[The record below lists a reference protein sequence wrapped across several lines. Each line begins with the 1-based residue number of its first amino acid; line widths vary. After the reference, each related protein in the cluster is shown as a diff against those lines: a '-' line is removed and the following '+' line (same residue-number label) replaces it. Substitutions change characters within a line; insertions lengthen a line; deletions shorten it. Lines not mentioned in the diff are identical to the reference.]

1 MRCSLVMVT
10 LGATPAAD
18 MAHPLIDALPGFP
31 VKISAAL
38 ASLDKAWSE
47 EGEEAAR
54 ASQMNLV
61 LMFGAG
67 VSPADA
73 QARFDEAILFAQRY
87 PCRLVVLAA
96 RPAAEAA
103 AALEAKVNVLC
114 FFDPSRRGKRCCE
127 ALMLAHGAPT
137 NELESLVST
146 WLEGDLPTN
155 VWAHGVTVAEMTPW
169 LAWTARCRRVVADRS
184 LVGDE
189 FFKLAFPSP
198 KSVRDLAVAR
208 CLPVRQ
214 ALGQYLA
221 AHAPAELVRGLRT
234 VTINYGTGLRGEA
247 AGLLEWMRGCLT
259 HCAGLSRSHLD
270 VEFTTTPQPPPGDNL
285 DAEWVFA
292 DGARFSWEHADKGT
306 RAIITF
312 SRSRQPAP
320 VTQRVAFMAPAE
332 ALSEAVF
339 F

>member
-1 MRCSLVMVT
+1 
-10 LGATPAAD
+10 

-31 VKISAAL
+31 VKIAAVL
-38 ASLDKAWSE
+38 PSLDKAWAD

-61 LMFGAG
+61 LMFGAQ
-67 VSPADA
+67 VTPADA
-73 QARFDEAILFAQRY
+73 QARFDEAIRFAQRY
-87 PCRLVVLAA
+87 PCRLVILAA

-103 AALEAKVNVLC
+103 APLEAKVNVLC

-137 NELESLVST
+137 AELESLVST
-146 WLEGDLPTN
+146 WLEGDLPVN
-155 VWAHGVTVAEMTPW
+155 VWAHGVTAEEFSPW
-169 LAWTARCRRVVADRS
+169 LGWTARCRRVVADRS
-184 LVGDE
+184 LVGDD
-189 FFKLAFPSP
+189 FFRLPFPRP
-198 KSVRDLAVAR
+198 QALRDLAVAR

-234 VTINYGTGLRGEA
+234 VTVRHGAGMKGEA

-259 HCAGLSRSHLD
+259 HCAGLSRSHLSA
-270 VEFTTTPQPPPGDNL
+270 EFATSAQPPPGDNL
-285 DAEWVFA
+285 DAEWVYA
-292 DGARFSWEHADKGT
+292 DGTRFHWEHADQGT
-306 RAIITF
+306 RAILSFT
-312 SRSRQPAP
+312 RSRQPTP
-320 VTQRVAFMAPAE
+320 VAQRVALMAAPE

>member
-1 MRCSLVMVT
+1 
-10 LGATPAAD
+10 

-31 VKISAAL
+31 VKISAVL
-38 ASLDKAWSE
+38 PSLDKAWAD

-67 VSPADA
+67 VSPDDA
-73 QARFDEAILFAQRY
+73 QARLDEAIRFAQRY
-87 PCRLVVLAA
+87 PCRLVILAA
-96 RPAAEAA
+96 RPATEAA

-127 ALMLAHGAPT
+127 ALMLAHGEPT
-137 NELESLVST
+137 AELESLVST
-146 WLEGDLPTN
+146 WLEGDLPVN
-155 VWAHGVTVAEMTPW
+155 VWAHGVTVQEFTPW
-169 LAWTARCRRVVADRS
+169 LNWTARCRRVVADRS
-184 LVGDE
+184 LVGDD
-189 FFKLAFPSP
+189 FFKLTFPNP
-198 KSVRDLAVAR
+198 RSVRDLAVAR

-214 ALGQYLA
+214 ALGQFLA
-221 AHAPAELVRGLRT
+221 AHAPAELVRGLRS
-234 VTINYGTGLRGEA
+234 VTINHAPGLRGEA

-259 HCAGLSRSHLD
+259 HCAGLSRSHLGA
-270 VEFTTTPQPPPGDNL
+270 EFALTPQPPSGDNL
-285 DAEWVFA
+285 DAEWVYA

-306 RAIITF
+306 RAIIAFT
-312 SRSRQPAP
+312 RSRQSAP
-320 VTQRVAFMAPAE
+320 VTQRVALMAAPE

>member
-1 MRCSLVMVT
+1 
-10 LGATPAAD
+10 
-18 MAHPLIDALPGFP
+18 MAHLLIDALPGFP
-31 VKISAAL
+31 VKISAVL
-38 ASLDKAWSE
+38 PSLDKAWAD

-67 VSPADA
+67 VSPEDA
-73 QARFDEAILFAQRY
+73 QARFDEAIRFAQRY
-87 PCRLVVLAA
+87 PCRLVILAA

-137 NELESLVST
+137 PELESLVST
-146 WLEGDLPTN
+146 WLEGDLPVN
-155 VWAHGVTVAEMTPW
+155 VWAHGVTVDEFKPW
-169 LAWTARCRRVVADRS
+169 LAWTSRCRRVVADRS

-189 FFKLAFPSP
+189 FFKLTFPNP

-221 AHAPAELVRGLRT
+221 AHAPAELVRGLRS
-234 VTINYGTGLRGEA
+234 VIVNHGAGLRGEA

-259 HCAGLSRSHLD
+259 HCAGLSRSHLAA
-270 VEFTTTPQPPPGDNL
+270 EFATTPQPPPGDNL
-285 DAEWVFA
+285 DAEWVYA

-312 SRSRQPAP
+312 TRSRQSEP
-320 VTQRVAFMAPAE
+320 VTQRVALMGAPE

>member
-1 MRCSLVMVT
+1 
-10 LGATPAAD
+10 
-18 MAHPLIDALPGFP
+18 MAHPLIDALPGSP
-31 VKISAAL
+31 VRISAVL
-38 ASLDKAWSE
+38 PSLDKAWAD
-47 EGEEAAR
+47 EGEDAAR

-67 VSPADA
+67 VTPVDA
-73 QARFDEAILFAQRY
+73 QARFDEAIRFAQRY
-87 PCRLVVLAA
+87 PCRLVILAA

-137 NELESLVST
+137 AELESLVST
-146 WLEGDLPTN
+146 WLEGDLPVN
-155 VWAHGVTVAEMTPW
+155 VWAHGVTPEEFAPW

-184 LVGDE
+184 LVGDA
-189 FFKLAFPSP
+189 FFALPFPKP

-214 ALGQYLA
+214 ALGQFLA
-221 AHAPAELVRGLRT
+221 AHRPAELVRGLRT
-234 VTINYGTGLRGEA
+234 VTVAHRPGMRGEA
-247 AGLLEWMRGCLT
+247 SGILEWMRACLT
-259 HCAGLSRSHLD
+259 HCAGLTRSHLD
-270 VEFTTTPQPPPGDNL
+270 VAFALSERPPAGDCL
-285 DAEWVFA
+285 AAEWSFA
-292 DGARFSWEHADKGT
+292 DGARFSWEHSEGCSHATLAFT
-306 RAIITF
+306 R
-312 SRSRQPAP
+312 SHDGRQIS
-320 VTQRVAFMAPAE
+320 QRVAFMGAPE

>member
-1 MRCSLVMVT
+1 
-10 LGATPAAD
+10 

-31 VKISAAL
+31 AKISAVL
-38 ASLDKAWSE
+38 PSLDKAWAD
-47 EGEEAAR
+47 EGEDAAR

-67 VSPADA
+67 VSSADA
-73 QARFDEAILFAQRY
+73 QARFDEAIRFAQRY

-103 AALEAKVNVLC
+103 APLEAKVNVVC
-114 FFDPSRRGKRCCE
+114 FLDPARRGKRCCE

-137 NELESLVST
+137 AELESLVST

-155 VWAHGVTVAEMTPW
+155 VWAHGVTPAEFAPW
-169 LAWTARCRRVVADRS
+169 LGWSARCRRVVADRS
-184 LVGDE
+184 LVGDA
-189 FFKLAFPSP
+189 FFALPFPNP
-198 KSVRDLAVAR
+198 KGVRDLAVAR

-214 ALGQYLA
+214 ALGQFLA
-221 AHAPAELVRGLRT
+221 GHAPAELVRGLRSVT
-234 VTINYGTGLRGEA
+234 VSHGAGLSGEA
-247 AGLLEWMRGCLT
+247 AGLLAWMKGCLT

-270 VEFTTTPQPPPGDNL
+270 ATFALSAQAPSGDNL
-285 DAEWVFA
+285 AAEWTFA
-292 DGARFSWEHADKGT
+292 DGARFSWEHADRGT

-312 SRSRQPAP
+312 TRSRQPAP
-320 VTQRVAFMAPAE
+320 VAQRVALMGAPE

>member
-1 MRCSLVMVT
+1 
-10 LGATPAAD
+10 

-31 VKISAAL
+31 VKISAVL
-38 ASLDKAWSE
+38 PSLDKAWAD

-67 VSPADA
+67 VSPEDA
-73 QARFDEAILFAQRY
+73 QARFDEAIRFAQRY
-87 PCRLVVLAA
+87 PCRLVILAA

-137 NELESLVST
+137 AELESLVST
-146 WLEGDLPTN
+146 WLEGDLPVN
-155 VWAHGVTVAEMTPW
+155 VWAHGVTVDEFKPW
-169 LAWTARCRRVVADRS
+169 LAWTSRCRRVVADRS

-189 FFKLAFPSP
+189 FFKLAFPNP

-221 AHAPAELVRGLRT
+221 AHAPAELVRGLRSVT
-234 VTINYGTGLRGEA
+234 VKHGAGLRGEA

-259 HCAGLSRSHLD
+259 HCAGLSRSHLAA
-270 VEFTTTPQPPPGDNL
+270 EFATTSQPPAGDNL
-285 DAEWVFA
+285 DAEWVYA
-292 DGARFSWEHADKGT
+292 DGARFSWEHAEGCSNASIVFT
-306 RAIITF
+306 RSHDTRKI
-312 SRSRQPAP
+312 S
-320 VTQRVAFMAPAE
+320 QRVAFMGVPE